1 MSSRDDGKISLA
13 DVLPFLLIGC
23 VVSLILGGAVWMVL
37 LMKDLPPPQSWNVGA
52 VVRTEHLSNLEEQL
66 DFGVGIVTTG
76 HAVVMP
82 SSSTR
87 LRKQTLVVTEQWQFL
102 VDGQWLLPKGAQME
116 VREGVGG
123 PELCLAGRQVCQR
136 FQQSA
141 QLQVNPASDNPDGV
155 SDDSGRDGSKGARL

>member
-13 DVLPFLLIGC
+13 GVLPFLLIGC
-23 VVSLILGGAVWMVL
+23 VVSLCLGGAVWLVL
-37 LMKDLPPPQSWNVGA
+37 LMKDLPPPQSWNVGS
-52 VVRTEHLSNLEEQL
+52 VLRTELLSNLEEKQDL
-66 DFGVGIVTTG
+66 IVGFGTNG
-76 HAVVMP
+76 HAVFVP

-87 LRKQTLVVTEQWQFL
+87 LEKQTLVVTEQWQFL
-102 VDGQWLLPKGAQME
+102 VDGQWLLPKGAQMV
-116 VREGVGG
+116 VRERVGG
-123 PELCLAGRQVCQR
+123 PELCLADRQVCQR